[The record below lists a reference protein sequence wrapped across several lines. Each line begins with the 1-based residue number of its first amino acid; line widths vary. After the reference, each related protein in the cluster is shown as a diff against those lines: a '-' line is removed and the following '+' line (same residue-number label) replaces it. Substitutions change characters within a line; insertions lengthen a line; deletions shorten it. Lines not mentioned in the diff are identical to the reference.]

1 MNWYILLFAAC
12 FAVPAVVLLFV
23 HPVKKARLFA
33 AILMGVAFLGVLAA
47 IPSLRMFLVHLTAS
61 GPGLVILGGGA
72 LGALVWCI
80 VEFLLRRHKVAAFGR
95 KGEGHQLRP
104 AIAVMTLVLFGV
116 LAIANLPALMNGF
129 GAGAA
134 STFSTVGTH

>member
-12 FAVPAVVLLFV
+12 FAVPAIFLLFV
-23 HPVKKARLFA
+23 HPIRKARLFA
-33 AILMGVAFLGVLAA
+33 AILMGMAFLAVLAA
-47 IPSLRMFLVHLTAS
+47 IPSLRMYLVHLTAS

-80 VEFLLRRHKVAAFGR
+80 LEFLLRQHKVAAFGR

-116 LAIANLPALMNGF
+116 LAIANLPALMHGV
-129 GAGAA
+129 GAGAS
-134 STFSTVGTH
+134 STFSTVGQR

>member
-1 MNWYILLFAAC
+1 ML
-12 FAVPAVVLLFV
+12 LLFV

-33 AILMGVAFLGVLAA
+33 AILMGIAFLGVLAA

-80 VEFLLRRHKVAAFGR
+80 LEFLVRRHKVAAFGR

-104 AIAVMTLVLFGV
+104 AHGCQIPRGAEDRPGQ
-116 LAIANLPALMNGF
+116 PAARIVRNPE
-129 GAGAA
+129 
-134 STFSTVGTH
+134 